1 MYVYTLKLKPTTQQR
16 HELNKRFRQATDI
29 YRATL
34 HEILKRVRKQKKDP
48 LYKKAYK
55 LPKGKERNEILK
67 QLDEKYDLRG
77 KFSFMKFSN
86 DYRNSRKYS
95 LYLPSSVG
103 QKLGARAWEAYYK
116 VKFGK
121 AKRVEFP
128 KMLDSI
134 EGKENAGISFR
145 NNVIEIGKKTHRMK
159 VAIQF
164 KNDEYEYWALRDT
177 LKYVRLVHR
186 EQYGKVNYYAQLIL
200 DGTPP
205 NAKYRNSMIGAVGID
220 IGTSTVAVSSD
231 VQVRLDELAPN
242 VQMHEREIRRLE
254 RKLDRQRRANNPD
267 NFNEN
272 GTIKAGRKVWHES
285 KKYKRTKAKLADIKR
300 KQAETRKISHQTQ
313 TNYVLSLGDT
323 FVVEQM
329 NFAGLA
335 ARAKETKVSEK
346 TGKIAR
352 KKRFG
357 KSIGHRAPAMWVSM
371 LKYKAE
377 YAGKNFVDANTWT
390 IKASQLDHSTG
401 EYNKVSLSTRTK
413 EIDGNLVQ
421 RDLYSAFLLSC
432 VTPDG
437 ETVDIGEANRKFD
450 RFVKHHDVAV
460 QNIESKLK
468 STGVDKFMKQVCT
481 QNESCV
487 MI

>member
-1 MYVYTLKLKPTTQQR
+1 MYVYTLKLKPTKQQR

-103 QKLGARAWEAYYK
+103 QKLGVRAWEAYYK

-128 KMLDSI
+128 KILDSI

-177 LKYVRLVHR
+177 LKYVRLVRR
-186 EQYGKVNYYAQLIL
+186 EQHGRENYYAQLIL

-205 NAKYRNSMIGAVGID
+205 NTKYRDSMTGAVGID

-231 VQVRLDELAPN
+231 VEVRLNELAPN
-242 VQMHEREIRRLE
+242 VQTHEREIWRLQ

-285 KKYKRTKAKLADIKR
+285 KKYKQTKAKLADIKR

-313 TNYVLSLGDT
+313 TNHVLSLGDT
-323 FVVEQM
+323 FIVEQM

-377 YAGKNFVDANTWT
+377 YAGKNFIDANTWT

-432 VTPDG
+432 VTLGG
-437 ETVDIGEANRKFD
+437 ETVDINEANRKFD

-460 QNIESKLK
+460 QKIESKLK
-468 STGVDKFMKQVCT
+468 STGVGKFQK
-481 QNESCV
+481 
-487 MI
+487 

>member
-1 MYVYTLKLKPTTQQR
+1 MYVYTLKLKPATQQR

-77 KFSFMKFSN
+77 KFSFGTFAN
-86 DYRNSRKYS
+86 NYRNSRKYS
-95 LYLPSSVG
+95 LHLISDVG
-103 QKLGARAWEAYYK
+103 EKLGFRAWDAYSK
-116 VKFGK
+116 VKFGN

-128 KMLDSI
+128 KMIDSI
-134 EGKENAGISFR
+134 EGKRNAGIAFR
-145 NNVIEIGKKTHRMK
+145 HNMIEIGKKTHRMK
-159 VAIQF
+159 IEIQF
-164 KNDEYEYWALRDT
+164 KNDEYEYWTLRDK
-177 LKYVRLVHR
+177 LKYVRLVRR
-186 EQYGKVNYYAQLIL
+186 EQYGKENYYAQLIL

-205 NAKYRNSMIGAVGID
+205 NTKYRNSMQGAVGID

-231 VQVRLDELAPN
+231 VEVRLDELAPN
-242 VQMHEREIRRLE
+242 VQLHEREIRRLE

-272 GTIKAGRKVWHES
+272 GTIKAGRKVWYES
-285 KKYKRTKAKLADIKR
+285 KKYKQTKAKLADIKR

-313 TNYVLSLGDT
+313 TNHVLSLGDT

-346 TGKIAR
+346 NG
-352 KKRFG
+352 
-357 KSIGHRAPAMWVSM
+357 
-371 LKYKAE
+371 
-377 YAGKNFVDANTWT
+377 
-390 IKASQLDHSTG
+390 
-401 EYNKVSLSTRTK
+401 
-413 EIDGNLVQ
+413 
-421 RDLYSAFLLSC
+421 
-432 VTPDG
+432 
-437 ETVDIGEANRKFD
+437 
-450 RFVKHHDVAV
+450 
-460 QNIESKLK
+460 
-468 STGVDKFMKQVCT
+468 
-481 QNESCV
+481 
-487 MI
+487 

>member
-34 HEILKRVRKQKKDP
+34 REILKRVRKQKKDP

-77 KFSFMKFSN
+77 KFTFGKFAN
-86 DYRNSRKYS
+86 DHRNKRNYS
-95 LYLPSSVG
+95 LHIPSDSAD
-103 QKLGARAWEAYYK
+103 KLGQRAWDAYSK

-121 AKRVEFP
+121 ARRVEFP
-128 KMLDSI
+128 RVIDSF
-134 EGKENAGISFR
+134 EGKSNSGLAFR
-145 NNVIEIGKKTHRMK
+145 NNVIEVGNKTHRMK
-159 VAIQF
+159 IAIQF

-177 LKYVRLVHR
+177 LKYVRLVRR
-186 EQYGKVNYYAQLIL
+186 EQYGKENYYAQLIL

-205 NAKYRNSMIGAVGID
+205 NTKYRNSMQGAVGID

-231 VQVRLDELAPN
+231 VEVRLDELAPN
-242 VQMHEREIRRLE
+242 VQLHEREIRRLE

-272 GTIKAGRKVWHES
+272 GTIKAGRKVWHDS
-285 KKYKRTKAKLADIKR
+285 KKYKQTKAKLADIKR
-300 KQAETRKISHQTQ
+300 KQTETRKISHQTQ

-377 YAGKNFVDANTWT
+377 YANKNFIDANTWT
-390 IKASQLDHSTG
+390 IKASQLDHTTG

-437 ETVDIGEANRKFD
+437 ATVDINEANRKFD

-460 QNIESKLK
+460 QQIESKLK
-468 STGVDKFMKQVCT
+468 STGVDKFKQKVCA
-481 QNESCV
+481 QNESYV

>member
-1 MYVYTLKLKPTTQQR
+1 
-16 HELNKRFRQATDI
+16 
-29 YRATL
+29 
-34 HEILKRVRKQKKDP
+34 
-48 LYKKAYK
+48 
-55 LPKGKERNEILK
+55 
-67 QLDEKYDLRG
+67 
-77 KFSFMKFSN
+77 
-86 DYRNSRKYS
+86 
-95 LYLPSSVG
+95 
-103 QKLGARAWEAYYK
+103 
-116 VKFGK
+116 
-121 AKRVEFP
+121 
-128 KMLDSI
+128 
-134 EGKENAGISFR
+134 
-145 NNVIEIGKKTHRMK
+145 
-159 VAIQF
+159 
-164 KNDEYEYWALRDT
+164 
-177 LKYVRLVHR
+177 
-186 EQYGKVNYYAQLIL
+186 
-200 DGTPP
+200 
-205 NAKYRNSMIGAVGID
+205 
-220 IGTSTVAVSSD
+220 
-231 VQVRLDELAPN
+231 
-242 VQMHEREIRRLE
+242 MHEREIRRLE

-313 TNYVLSLGDT
+313 TNHVLSLGDT

-377 YAGKNFVDANTWT
+377 YAGKNFIDANTWT
-390 IKASQLDHSTG
+390 IKASQLDHTTG

-432 VTPDG
+432 VTPNG
-437 ETVDIGEANRKFD
+437 ETVDINEANRKFD

>member
-34 HEILKRVRKQKKDP
+34 HEILKRVHKQKKDP

-67 QLDEKYDLRG
+67 QLDEKYELRG
-77 KFSFMKFSN
+77 KFTFTKFSN
-86 DYRNSRKYS
+86 DYRNERNYS
-95 LYLPSSVG
+95 LHIPSDAAG
-103 QKLGARAWEAYYK
+103 KLGARAWDAYSK

-121 AKRVEFP
+121 ARRVEFP
-128 KMLDSI
+128 RMINSF
-134 EGKENAGISFR
+134 EGKNNTGVAFR
-145 NNVIEIGKKTHRMK
+145 NNTIEVGNKTHRMK
-159 VAIQF
+159 IAIQF

-177 LKYVRLVHR
+177 LKYVRLVRR
-186 EQYGKVNYYAQLIL
+186 EQYGKENYYAQLIL

-205 NAKYRNSMIGAVGID
+205 NTKYRNSMTGAVGID

-231 VQVRLDELAPN
+231 VEVRLDELAPN
-242 VQMHEREIRRLE
+242 VKLHEREIRRLE

-272 GTIKAGRKVWHES
+272 GTIKAGRKVWYES
-285 KKYKRTKAKLADIKR
+285 KKYKQTKAKLADIKR

-313 TNYVLSLGDT
+313 TNHVLSLGDT

-371 LKYKAE
+371 LKYKTE
-377 YAGKNFVDANTWT
+377 YAGKNFIDANTWT

-437 ETVDIGEANRKFD
+437 ETVDISEANRKFD

-460 QNIESKLK
+460 QKIESKLK
-468 STGVDKFMKQVCT
+468 STGVDKFKKQVCT
-481 QNESCV
+481 QNESYV